1 MKRII
6 VFIALCFFIQDIQSQ
21 EITNTYQFT
30 LKDCINYAF
39 SNSYERQNMILSKES
54 KDVMFGQSKQEMLPS
69 LSASASESLSNNES
83 GSTWAGSVGLN
94 TSVVIYQGGTIRNTI
109 EQNKLNVEK
118 AELQV
123 SQYDNEL
130 VIRILQAFL
139 TVLCNEEL
147 LKYQEVVLKT
157 SLEQMNQGKEKYK
170 LGAILES
177 DYYMLE
183 SQYASDSNNI
193 LDTRILR
200 NNSILQLK
208 SLLSM
213 DPTKTLQI
221 IYPDTTIIERISV
234 FPTQDEAVAKAIEYL
249 PDLKIDQYNIE
260 IAQKNIDLSRAS
272 YYPSIN
278 LNGGISTG
286 HNDFDAFGT
295 QFNDRLGEN
304 IGVSLSVPIFNK
316 NRTKSQITQSKIAL
330 QQAELEQK
338 QSLLNIRQ
346 TIIQEYQDVVS
357 AYNSYNASKIKQM
370 AYLKTFEAYN
380 SQFRFGSI
388 TAVDL
393 LQQQNNYINALNE
406 YIQDKYG
413 FILKRKILDVYM
425 GNEITM

>member
-406 YIQDKYG
+406 YIQDKYC